1 MSSYHF
7 SMGAINKSTNNYEYP
22 KIANKKNKYNCPSC
36 ENGVIFRHGKIN
48 RAHFAHRKSDTPCY
62 YYDKPSE
69 SQIHKDAKML
79 MKTLL
84 DNKNYIFVGRN
95 CNYCCYEQTEGFV
108 ITEDEYNENVK
119 AVIEYKFIHNNSNK
133 SADVALIENDKIKCI
148 FEICYKNKTN
158 EENRPEPWVEIDAL
172 DLINKINSGEI
183 MDDEGNISI
192 ECIRNHNCDR
202 CIENEELEKQL
213 YHDRM
218 VQMKIDEERK
228 EQERKLYYEKMERIN
243 MYNYNERKEEERRGR
258 ESIQNKEEDILRKEK
273 EKQLR
278 QPCKCGIMFM
288 NICLCEQPKY
298 EFMKLSNNFYC
309 VNCNKWKD
317 RCN

>member
-192 ECIRNHNCDR
+192 ECIRNHKCDR

-243 MYNYNERKEEERRGR
+243 MYNY
-258 ESIQNKEEDILRKEK
+258 
-273 EKQLR
+273 
-278 QPCKCGIMFM
+278 C
-288 NICLCEQPKY
+288 
-298 EFMKLSNNFYC
+298 
-309 VNCNKWKD
+309 
-317 RCN
+317 